1 MLLKIAS
8 KKGVQGEPGVPDIPD
23 KQQREQPRNSQW
35 QEEGQ
40 QVGKHHHLLENEGIF
55 LKFLAFDHQS
65 LEFNIAL
72 PQVTESCPEC

>member
-1 MLLKIAS
+1 MLLKIES
-8 KKGVQGEPGVPDIPD
+8 KKIVQGEPGVPNIPD

-40 QVGKHHHLLENEGIF
+40 QVGKLHHLLENVLI
-55 LKFLAFDHQS
+55 FDHQS
-65 LEFNIAL
+65 LEFDIAL

>member
-8 KKGVQGEPGVPDIPD
+8 KKIVQGEPGVPDIPD

-40 QVGKHHHLLENEGIF
+40 QVGKLHHLLENVEIF
-55 LKFLAFDHQS
+55 FTFDHQS
-65 LEFNIAL
+65 LEFDIEL